1 MGTTNLPSNP
11 TYAKTQDEGTLMIP
25 RIVKRRIRPMWLAA
39 VASAAWVNRKDVM
52 RWADFLRRAARQR
65 QTRPLADWIT
75 EAKVRAAVTSDP
87 VLRRDPALEDLA
99 VSDGVVTLMTNTA
112 AWPDSGAHVRRL
124 TKIKG
129 IDDVTSLALADR

>member
-1 MGTTNLPSNP
+1 
-11 TYAKTQDEGTLMIP
+11 MIP

-52 RWADFLRRAARQR
+52 RWAEFLRRAVRQR
-65 QTRPLADWIT
+65 QTRPLAEWIT

-99 VSDGVVTLMTNTA
+99 VNDGVVTLMTNTA

-129 IDDVTSLALADR
+129 IADVTSLALADR